1 MDTIRIAIEKD
12 IAQCARLL
20 GVLFGQEHEFMPDV
34 RLQERGLG
42 MIIGHPSV
50 GTVFVCERNGA
61 IVGMVALLTTVS
73 TALGNRV
80 ALLEDMVVSPECR
93 GQGLGSMLMEH
104 AAEWAESQG
113 FGRVTLLTDGDNES
127 AHRFYSG
134 KGFSRS
140 GMAVFRKL
148 L

>member
-12 IAQCARLL
+12 VPQCARLL
-20 GVLFGQEHEFMPDV
+20 GVLFRQEHEFMPDDSV
-34 RLQERGLG
+34 QERGLG

-50 GTVFVCERNGA
+50 GTVFVCERDGS

-73 TALGNRV
+73 TALGNKV
-80 ALLEDMVVSPECR
+80 ALLEDMIVAPDCR
-93 GQGLGSMLMEH
+93 GQGLGSMLLEH
-104 AAEWAESQG
+104 AAEWAENQG
-113 FGRVTLLTDGDNES
+113 FGRITLLTDGDNES

-140 GMAVFRKL
+140 EMAVFRKL